1 MSDAASQLIV
11 SSDRLQSVAPN
22 LTTQLTAIKMAR
34 PYNPHRGGL
43 KKGGGG
49 DEEGDERWSK
59 KKKTVWLSDG
69 IRDSPS
75 SVDDIQEEVKGE
87 ETIESETKPQ
97 KRKAVESSEDSLT
110 SDVDAQKK
118 VEEK

>member
-1 MSDAASQLIV
+1 MN
-11 SSDRLQSVAPN
+11 R
-22 LTTQLTAIKMAR
+22 R
-34 PYNPHRGGL
+34 
-43 KKGGGG
+43 
-49 DEEGDERWSK
+49 
-59 KKKTVWLSDG
+59 KTVSLSDS